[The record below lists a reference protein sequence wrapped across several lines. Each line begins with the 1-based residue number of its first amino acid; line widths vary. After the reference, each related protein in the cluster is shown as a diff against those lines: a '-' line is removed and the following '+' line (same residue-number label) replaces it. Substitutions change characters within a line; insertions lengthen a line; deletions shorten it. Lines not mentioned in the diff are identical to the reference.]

1 MDIYSILA
9 KAFWCG
15 WAALGFGIL
24 FNSPSRILWL
34 LWLCGAIAGCTKFS
48 LMGFGYGIVLSSFVA
63 ASCVGILSIPLSH
76 TGHTPSIIIAIPSVI
91 PLVPGVFAYR
101 SMLGLMKL
109 AQSMNKDYVK
119 ILSDTVHYGCQT
131 LFIVVALAIGVT
143 IPMHLLRQESAKNIR
158 FFSRRRRSKVS
169 NKA

>member
-1 MDIYSILA
+1 MDIYSAFI

-15 WAALGFGIL
+15 WAALGFGLL

-34 LWLCGAIAGCTKFS
+34 LWLSGAIAGCVKFS
-48 LMGFGYGIVLSSFVA
+48 LMGIGYGIVLSSFAA
-63 ASCVGILSIPLSH
+63 ASCAGILSIPLSH
-76 TGHTPSIIIAIPSVI
+76 KGHIPSIIVAIPSVI

-109 AQSMNKDYVK
+109 AQTMNDDYVK
-119 ILSDTVHYGCQT
+119 TLSYTVHYGCQT
-131 LFIVVALAIGVT
+131 LFIMVALAIGVT

-158 FFSRRRRSKVS
+158 LFRREHVATSK
-169 NKA
+169 K